1 MEQINKLLELMA
13 YTLLFC
19 LAVSFLLLTFNNI
32 GQSIS
37 LLQISMYRQNI
48 IREQEFENYTDDE
61 PILIATRGEIIGLL
75 TGSMEV
81 NININGKLYTLD
93 SFERDSFDYATLPEG
108 IYRKEYVLEDLNS
121 DEKISETR
129 EQNPS
134 IKEII
139 FTHLDK

>member
-1 MEQINKLLELMA
+1 MEQVNKLLELMA

-48 IREQEFENYTDDE
+48 IREQEFDNYTDEE

-81 NININGKLYTLD
+81 NININGMLYTPD
-93 SFERDSFDYATLPEG
+93 SFERDSFDYSTLPEG
-108 IYRKEYVLEDLNS
+108 IYRKEYVMEDFYSN
-121 DEKISETR
+121 EKTYETR

>member
-1 MEQINKLLELMA
+1 MEQVNKLLELMA

-48 IREQEFENYTDDE
+48 IREQKFDNYTDDE

-81 NININGKLYTLD
+81 NININGMLYTPD
-93 SFERDSFDYATLPEG
+93 SFERDSFDYSNLPEG
-108 IYRKEYVLEDLNS
+108 IYRKEYVLEDVNS

-129 EQNPS
+129 ERNLS

>member
-1 MEQINKLLELMA
+1 MEQVNKLLELMA

-48 IREQEFENYTDDE
+48 IREQEFDNYTDDE

-81 NININGKLYTLD
+81 NININGMLYTPD

-108 IYRKEYVLEDLNS
+108 IYRKEYVLEDVNS
-121 DEKISETR
+121 DEIISETR
-129 EQNPS
+129 ELNSS

>member
-19 LAVSFLLLTFNNI
+19 LAVSFLLLEFNNI

-48 IREQEFENYTDDE
+48 IREQKFENYIDDE
-61 PILIATRGEIIGLL
+61 PMLIATRGEIIGLL

-81 NININGKLYTLD
+81 NININGRLYSPD

-108 IYRKEYVLEDLNS
+108 IYRKEYVLEDFYS
-121 DEKISETR
+121 DEKTYESR
-129 EQNPS
+129 EQNPL

>member
-1 MEQINKLLELMA
+1 MEQVNKLLELMA

-48 IREQEFENYTDDE
+48 IREQKFDNYTDDE

-81 NININGKLYTLD
+81 NININGMLYTPD
-93 SFERDSFDYATLPEG
+93 SFERDSFDYSNLPEG
-108 IYRKEYVLEDLNS
+108 IYRKEYVLEDVNS

-129 EQNPS
+129 ERNSS

>member
-19 LAVSFLLLTFNNI
+19 LAVSFLLLEFNNI

-48 IREQEFENYTDDE
+48 IREQKFENYIDDE
-61 PILIATRGEIIGLL
+61 PMLIATRGEIIGLL

-81 NININGKLYTLD
+81 NININGRLYSPD

-108 IYRKEYVLEDLNS
+108 IYLKEYVLEDFYS
-121 DEKISETR
+121 DEKTYESR
-129 EQNPS
+129 EQNPL

>member
-1 MEQINKLLELMA
+1 MEQVNKLLELMA

-48 IREQEFENYTDDE
+48 IREQEFDNYTDEE

-81 NININGKLYTLD
+81 NININGMLYTPD

-108 IYRKEYVLEDLNS
+108 IYRKEYVLEDFNS
-121 DEKISETR
+121 DEKNSETR
-129 EQNPS
+129 ERNLS